1 MAITLDTIVNKVFKV
16 VKNGYDNNEVE
27 AFLDEIRVK
36 NCNLKVLL
44 SHPCMEEEI

>member
-27 AFLDEIRVK
+27 QSVEAKMLAKAGQIK
-36 NCNLKVLL
+36 A
-44 SHPCMEEEI
+44 